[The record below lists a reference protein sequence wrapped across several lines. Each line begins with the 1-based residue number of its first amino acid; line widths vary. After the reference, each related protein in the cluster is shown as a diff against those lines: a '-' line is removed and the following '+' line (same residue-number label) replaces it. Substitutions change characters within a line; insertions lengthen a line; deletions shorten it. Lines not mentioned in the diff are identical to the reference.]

1 MKSEQKM
8 KSKLFV
14 WLFVALLPLMSWA
27 QTKNNVSEVRDY
39 RVVDGKIIITC
50 VVNGVDADFVLD
62 LAGQTAILPEYVE
75 KLNVDP
81 DSKGKLPYDTFQ
93 FKKIP
98 TSKVVSINSV
108 SFGNS
113 AFANELGAF
122 VLEDEPYLREL
133 GVAGIMGGALFRGVV
148 LTIDSRR
155 KKITMSL
162 PYRPAYMKLDHRANA
177 KLLQGV
183 GMECPVIIDG
193 MAFSCILDTW
203 TPGLVEL
210 NEADFTR
217 WKGEPGNAVSV
228 YNGYGNT
235 PVSSQT
241 KVASQCDFVRES
253 FQGTVIPVNGSL
265 VSSVVGAGI
274 LEYGILS
281 LDFSRQ
287 TIYFQPFDLVEVKDE
302 VAEKKIVIE
311 PGKLNEIT
319 GIYFREN
326 IHDYKNGTEFTYK
339 GDKPVVID
347 FWASWCGPCM
357 RLLPVME
364 QLAEKYKDQVI
375 FLKVNADKEKEL
387 CNKFKINALPTL
399 FFLPVNGKP
408 IIEIG
413 AEPAKYEKI
422 IQEQLLK

>member
-1 MKSEQKM
+1 M

-265 VSSVVGAGI
+265 VRSVVGAGI

-339 GDKPVVID
+339 GDKPV
-347 FWASWCGPCM
+347 A
-357 RLLPVME
+357 
-364 QLAEKYKDQVI
+364 
-375 FLKVNADKEKEL
+375 
-387 CNKFKINALPTL
+387 
-399 FFLPVNGKP
+399 
-408 IIEIG
+408 
-413 AEPAKYEKI
+413 
-422 IQEQLLK
+422 

>member
-1 MKSEQKM
+1 M

-203 TPGLVEL
+203 SPGLVEL

-265 VSSVVGAGI
+265 VRSVVGAGI

-281 LDFSRQ
+281 VDFSRQ
-287 TIYFQPFDLVEVKDE
+287 TIYFQHFDLVEVKDE

-339 GDKPVVID
+339 GGKPVVID

-413 AEPAKYEKI
+413 AEPTKYEKI

>member
-1 MKSEQKM
+1 M

-210 NEADFTR
+210 NEADFPR

-265 VSSVVGAGI
+265 VRSVVGAGI